1 MKFSIFAL
9 FILAFCSKL
18 DASRILFVFPC
29 PTQSHVIVAQG
40 LSTLLAQNG
49 HQVTMLS
56 PFPLSKPMMNHRE
69 FQKLLKEEKFDLVV
83 IGMFM
88 NNFWLG
94 LSDQFKCPSIM
105 LSSNAAY
112 TPTNHLFGNPLEV
125 SAVPHMFVLQT
136 EQMNFLQRVKN
147 FLIYSFDHIGYV
159 YFDKLQ
165 RDAYK

>member
-1 MKFSIFAL
+1 
-9 FILAFCSKL
+9 
-18 DASRILFVFPC
+18 
-29 PTQSHVIVAQG
+29 
-40 LSTLLAQNG
+40 
-49 HQVTMLS
+49 MLS

-94 LSDQFKCPSIM
+94 LNDHFKCPSIM
-105 LSSNAAY
+105 LRSNAAY